1 MKKYLLFFF
10 IIISYETLS
19 QKISNTK
26 NISINIVS
34 KIDMSSGFDATDN
47 RVGNQ
52 IIRSLAS
59 RGYESPED
67 PRYFITVSFGWRY
80 IRTSELMINNF
91 KGFIIDKNNSDKV
104 VAEFSLD
111 KIKDLE
117 KSIEVLTENIIS
129 KNYLVSDN
137 NKFIDVQDHFMKM
150 NMEMWDSS
158 RPDSHAPSGVDA
170 DHVHSKGGIM
180 IGYKY
185 NLSNGVGTYN
195 DNNRFTSEEIYSYY
209 QRDII
214 SQTFNT
220 HSLEMMYGVHKNLTL
235 YTKVSLLNKKTI
247 YDVLLNGNNNLI
259 SQGFG
264 DIDFQ
269 ALYSLFSKKNMKL
282 HSNVGLV
289 IPSGN
294 INKKNKINIMPYSMQ
309 TGSGYF
315 SVRMGFTYLFQL
327 KKISGGL
334 QPLYLVGLADNS
346 VGYSYGNELNI
357 NYWLAVKIT
366 NFLSLSIRQNY
377 INKKSISGE
386 DSRLNRT
393 LMILNN
399 SNNSGEILLNT
410 SFGLNLSMNKGLLR
424 NSRVSFE
431 YSFPSHMSYNGLQVG
446 SFNHFIL
453 NLQYSPGGHKNH

>member
-1 MKKYLLFFF
+1 MKKFLLFFF

-47 RVGNQ
+47 RVGNL
-52 IIRSLAS
+52 IVRSLAS
-59 RGYESPED
+59 RGYESSGD
-67 PRYFITVSFGWRY
+67 PRYFISVSFGWRY
-80 IRTSELMINNF
+80 VRTSELMINNF

-117 KSIEVLTENIIS
+117 KSIEVLTESIIS

-170 DHVHSKGGIM
+170 DHVHGKGGIM

-195 DNNRFTSEEIYSYY
+195 HNNRFTSEEIYSYY
-209 QRDII
+209 LRDII

-220 HSLEMMYGVHKNLTL
+220 HSYEMMFGVHKNLTL
-235 YTKVSLLNKKTI
+235 YTKISFLKKKTI
-247 YDVLLNGNNNLI
+247 YDVPLTGNNNLN
-259 SQGFG
+259 SSGFA

-269 ALYSLFSKKNMKL
+269 ALYSLLRKKNMKL

-315 SVRMGFTYLFQL
+315 SAKMGFTYLFQL

-334 QPLYLVGLADNS
+334 QPLYLFGLADNS

-357 NYWLAVKIT
+357 NYWLAVKIS
-366 NFLSLSIRQNY
+366 NLISFSIRQNY
-377 INKKSISGE
+377 INKNSISGE
-386 DSRLNRT
+386 DIRLNRT

-410 SFGLNLSMNKGLLR
+410 SFGLNLSMDKGLLR
-424 NSRVSFE
+424 NSRISVE
-431 YSFPSHMSYNGLQVG
+431 YSVPSHMSYDGLQVG
-446 SFNHFIL
+446 SFNHFTL

>member
-1 MKKYLLFFF
+1 MKKYLFFF
-10 IIISYETLS
+10 IIIISYETLS

-52 IIRSLAS
+52 IIKSLAS
-59 RGYESPED
+59 RGYESQEG
-67 PRYFITVSFGWRY
+67 PRYFITVSFGWKY
-80 IRTSELMINNF
+80 VRTSELMINNF

-195 DNNRFTSEEIYSYY
+195 HNNRFTSEEIYSYY

-214 SQTFNT
+214 SQSFNT

-247 YDVLLNGNNNLI
+247 YNVLLNGDNNLI

-446 SFNHFIL
+446 SYNHFIL

>member
-10 IIISYETLS
+10 IIISYQTLS

-52 IIRSLAS
+52 IVRSLAS
-59 RGYESPED
+59 RGYVSPD
-67 PRYFITVSFGWRY
+67 GPRYFITVSFGWRY
-80 IRTSELMINNF
+80 VRTSELMINNF

-104 VAEFSLD
+104 VAEFSMD

-195 DNNRFTSEEIYSYY
+195 HNNRFTSEEIYSYY

-214 SQTFNT
+214 SQTFNI

-289 IPSGN
+289 VPSGN
-294 INKKNKINIMPYSMQ
+294 VNKKNKINIMPYSMQ

-315 SVRMGFTYLFQL
+315 SVIMGFTYLFQL

-334 QPLYLVGLADNS
+334 QPLYLVGLGDNS
-346 VGYSYGNELNI
+346 AGYSYGNELNI

-366 NFLSLSIRQNY
+366 NFLSFSIRQNY
-377 INKKSISGE
+377 INKESISGE

-410 SFGLNLSMNKGLLR
+410 SLGLNLSMNKGLLR